1 MSFERTLV
9 DVLMEDGTEYLNV
22 PISNKDRLR
31 GEDVGAR
38 HKWGS
43 PEDKPMKYL
52 TFYTY
57 ASLIRTG
64 KLPAG
69 TSYDQFV
76 QLHEDIA
83 VAGQEQVD
91 PTETVTPGV

>member
-1 MSFERTLV
+1 MSFDRTLV
-9 DVLMEDGTEYLNV
+9 DVLMADGTEYTAV

-31 GEDVGAR
+31 GEEVGAR

-64 KLPAG
+64 RLAAG
-69 TSYDQFV
+69 TTFDQFID
-76 QLHEDIA
+76 LHEDIA
-83 VAGQEQVD
+83 VAGQETVD
-91 PTETVTPGV
+91 PTVTATPGV